1 MPQQNGVAKHLN
13 QTLAEGV
20 VVMLNQA
27 QLPVGFL
34 GQAILYL
41 THILNVTPSLALSE
55 MTSYEVWK
63 GQKPDLT
70 MYQTFGC

>member
-1 MPQQNGVAKHLN
+1 
-13 QTLAEGV
+13 
-20 VVMLNQA
+20 MLNQA